1 MHAGHLRVW
10 VADHP
15 PNLNIRLAGEIDL
28 GTAPQLKQA
37 IDGHARTGQTLTID
51 LREVTFVDSMGLAAL
66 VRAQHRAVAR
76 GGRLQLVA
84 PAERVLAVFRMTRLD
99 RVFTWVEP
107 EDGEAGGAAAATEE
121 PAAG

>member
-66 VRAQHRAVAR
+66 VRARHRAIAR

-84 PAERVLAVFRMTRLD
+84 PDERVLAVFRLTRLD
-99 RVFTWVEP
+99 RIFLWVEP
-107 EDGEAGGAAAATEE
+107 EEPGAGGTAATEE

>member
-37 IDGHARTGQTLTID
+37 VDGHARTGQTLTID
-51 LREVTFVDSMGLAAL
+51 LRDVTFVDSMGLAAL

-84 PAERVLAVFRMTRLD
+84 PGERVLAVFRMTRLD
-99 RVFTWVEP
+99 RIFRWVEP
-107 EDGEAGGAAAATEE
+107 EDGEAGATAATEE

>member
-10 VADHP
+10 VTDHP
-15 PNLNIRLAGEIDL
+15 PNLNIRLAGEIDV
-28 GTAPQLKQA
+28 GTAPRLKQA
-37 IDGHARTGQTLTID
+37 VDGHARTGQTLTID

-76 GGRLQLVA
+76 GGSLQLVA
-84 PAERVLAVFRMTRLD
+84 PGERVLAVFRMTRLD
-99 RVFTWVEP
+99 RVFRWVEP
-107 EDGEAGGAAAATEE
+107 EEGEAGGAAATTEE